1 MSAKAEL
8 TAKAEMALTAE
19 SIVMAGIEQEDT

>member
-8 TAKAEMALTAE
+8 TAKAEIALTE
-19 SIVMAGIEQEDT
+19 KSIVMAGIEQEDT

>member
-8 TAKAEMALTAE
+8 TAKAEITLTAE
-19 SIVMAGIEQEDT
+19 SIVLAVIDQENT